1 MSKLGMAFES
11 ASTRSLVIG
20 FGVIAAGAAIF
31 LAIAVFPATN
41 LIRETLTAEG
51 IITSSSN
58 GECVVDT
65 PDGIP
70 KVIKNCNLQQG
81 SKVTVSFK
89 EGMYEAEI
97 SSQP

>member
-1 MSKLGMAFES
+1 MAFETT
-11 ASTRSLVIG
+11 STRSLVIG
-20 FGVIAAGAAIF
+20 FGVIAAGAAVF
-31 LAIAVFPATN
+31 LAVVVFPATN
-41 LIRETLTAEG
+41 LIPETVTAEG
-51 IITSSSN
+51 IIVSTSN

-89 EGMYEAEI
+89 AGMYEAKI
-97 SSQP
+97 NSQP